1 MDDYYEATRYRSA
14 CYPLPG
20 AIKIMSLPLILL
32 ENGVLIDIDVAHEG
46 WPRDTIFP
54 VAPCHPGWAAQCAEE
69 DFDNDSLERLAA
81 WADNA

>member
-1 MDDYYEATRYRSA
+1 MPCKHCRNGQFDNRFGEDVE
-14 CYPLPG
+14 CV
-20 AIKIMSLPLILL
+20 
-32 ENGVLIDIDVAHEG
+32 NGVLTDIDVAHEG
-46 WPRDTIFP
+46 WQRDTIFP

>member
-1 MDDYYEATRYRSA
+1 
-14 CYPLPG
+14 
-20 AIKIMSLPLILL
+20 
-32 ENGVLIDIDVAHEG
+32 VLIDIDVAHEG